1 MFSLTVPISSE
12 GGHNSFQNNVH
23 ICRVVLCLLGETS
36 CFTLAAGAPVGQL
49 KISFLILTTSLL

>member
-1 MFSLTVPISSE
+1 MGTVSE
-12 GGHNSFQNNVH
+12 NMKFPTGRYFAHM
-23 ICRVVLCLLGETS
+23 CRVVLCLLGETS